1 MDLISGFF
9 KNPLSFQIFWTCGS
23 TTTKHS
29 WVRAKWGPLSSSG
42 REGGAEAE
50 EEGEEEEGSEPAHH
64 SATFR
69 HIPPTW
75 DNTLRREWQCEFW
88 GRSVR
93 SGHPE
98 ESAQTDSDI

>member
-1 MDLISGFF
+1 M
-9 KNPLSFQIFWTCGS
+9 
-23 TTTKHS
+23 
-29 WVRAKWGPLSSSG
+29 RAKWGPLSSSG

-50 EEGEEEEGSEPAHH
+50 EEGEEEKAANQRTIP
-64 SATFR
+64 
-69 HIPPTW
+69 HIPPHSVTW